1 MARYRILS
9 WGEIPAQIKVFEE
22 GRRPVSIEL
31 AEWFAQEIDR
41 VAMRDGVIGGDEY
54 LERWSWSADAERP
67 GPPRRSPPSSCARS
81 RQSGSLSGGASRRSP
96 THRNR
101 GSQGNDHDECS

>member
-9 WGEIPAQIKVFEE
+9 WGDIPAQIKLFDE

-31 AEWFAQEIDR
+31 PEWFAQEIDR

-67 GPPRRSPPSSCARS
+67 GPAEEVAAALVREIEAEWAPVRRREPAPVDEPE
-81 RQSGSLSGGASRRSP
+81 SGK
-96 THRNR
+96 
-101 GSQGNDHDECS
+101 